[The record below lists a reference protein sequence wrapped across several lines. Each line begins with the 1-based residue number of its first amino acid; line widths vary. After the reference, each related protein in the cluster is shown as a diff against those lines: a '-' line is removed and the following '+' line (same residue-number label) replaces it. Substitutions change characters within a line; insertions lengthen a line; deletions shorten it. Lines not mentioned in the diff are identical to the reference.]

1 MFNFDKIMGKLM
13 RYLWITPIIGTILI
27 LIESFLNLSSILN
40 ASIGIGISIIVIISL
55 LLNQKDVYGTTIVL
69 LICSYF
75 LLLSPF
81 GFGYTWDLGVLLI
94 LLGSLFIAE
103 GGFFTAVNFFIYLGI
118 GAVVVDLIIFFV

>member
-1 MFNFDKIMGKLM
+1 M